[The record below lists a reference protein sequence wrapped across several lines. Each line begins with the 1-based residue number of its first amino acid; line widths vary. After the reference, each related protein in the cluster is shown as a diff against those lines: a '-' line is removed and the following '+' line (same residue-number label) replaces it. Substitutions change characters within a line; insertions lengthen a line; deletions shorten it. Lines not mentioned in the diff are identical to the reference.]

1 MVRSLRFC
9 PRLVSTHEPAIRK
22 IEGLINSNGDLDR
35 KLRPKNIGRR
45 FYVNG
50 GEFNAMAKSFE
61 DRNAT

>member
-1 MVRSLRFC
+1 MRCYSRVVNTR
-9 PRLVSTHEPAIRK
+9 EPAIRK